1 MRRLRLPA
9 ALLSA
14 ALAFAL
20 AGCAGGGN
28 RDTDSAADF
37 TGEQKA
43 VATTVEDLQKA
54 AKERDGRK
62 ICSDLITAKLR
73 DSISGENCGEAV
85 DDAIRETDEVDLE
98 VTRVTISGTAA
109 TALVDE
115 ETGEDE
121 SRTRTLKLEKAAGR
135 WRIAELPPR

>member
-9 ALLSA
+9 VLLATAL
-14 ALAFAL
+14 AL
-20 AGCAGGGN
+20 AGCGGQGSEN
-28 RDTDSAADF
+28 TDSAEEF
-37 TGEQKA
+37 SGEQKA
-43 VATTVEDLQKA
+43 VATTVEDLQTA
-54 AKERDGRK
+54 AKERDGRE

-73 DSISGENCGEAV
+73 DAISDEDCGEAV

-98 VTRVTISGTAA
+98 VTKVTIAGSSA
-109 TALVDE
+109 TALVKE
-115 ETGEDE
+115 ETGEDA

>member
-1 MRRLRLPA
+1 MRRLRPTAVPLVA
-9 ALLSA
+9 ALTLT
-14 ALAFAL
+14 L
-20 AGCAGGGN
+20 AGCGGQGN
-28 RDTDSAADF
+28 SNTDSAEDF

-54 AKERDGRK
+54 AKDRDGRE

-73 DSISGENCGEAV
+73 DSISDSNCGDAV

-98 VTRVTISGTAA
+98 VTKVTIEGTTA
-109 TALVDE
+109 TALVKE
-115 ETGEDE
+115 ETGEDK
-121 SRTRTLKLEKAAGR
+121 SRTRTLKLEKAAGS

>member
-1 MRRLRLPA
+1 MCRLRPPA
-9 ALLSA
+9 TLLA
-14 ALAFAL
+14 VALAL
-20 AGCAGGGN
+20 VLTGCAGQGN
-28 RDTDSAADF
+28 SNTDSTKDF
-37 TGEQKA
+37 SGEQKA
-43 VATTVEDLQKA
+43 VATTVEELQKA

-73 DSISGENCGEAV
+73 DAISDSNCGEAV

-98 VTRVTISGTAA
+98 VTKVTIDGTTA
-109 TALVDE
+109 TALVKE

-121 SRTRTLKLEKAAGR
+121 SRMRTLKLEKAAGR

>member
-1 MRRLRLPA
+1 MRCALAPA
-9 ALLSA
+9 AVVL
-14 ALAFAL
+14 ALAL
-20 AGCAGGGN
+20 AGCGGQGREN
-28 RDTDSAADF
+28 TDSAQEF

-62 ICSDLITAKLR
+62 ICGDLITAKLR
-73 DSISGENCGEAV
+73 DAISDSNCGEAV

-98 VTRVTISGTAA
+98 VTKVTISGTTA
-109 TALVDE
+109 TALVEE

-121 SRTRTLKLEKAAGR
+121 SRTRTLELEKAAGR

>member
-1 MRRLRLPA
+1 MRRLGPPA
-9 ALLSA
+9 VLLTV

-20 AGCAGGGN
+20 AGCAGQGKGN
-28 RDTDSAADF
+28 TDSAKEFA
-37 TGEQKA
+37 GEQKA

-73 DSISGENCGEAV
+73 DAISSSNCGEAV

-98 VTRVTISGTAA
+98 VTKVEIDGSSAS
-109 TALVDE
+109 ALVKEDTGDE
-115 ETGEDE
+115 T
-121 SRTRTLKLEKAAGR
+121 SRTRTLELEKAAGR
-135 WRIAELPPR
+135 WRIAALPPR